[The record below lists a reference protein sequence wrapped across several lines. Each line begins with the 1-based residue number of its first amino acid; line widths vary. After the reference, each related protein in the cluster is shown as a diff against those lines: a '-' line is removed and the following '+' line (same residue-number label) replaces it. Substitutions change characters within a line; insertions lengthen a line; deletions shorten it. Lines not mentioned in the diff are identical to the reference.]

1 MGAIK
6 GKRFVVI
13 TDNTTT
19 EGWVKNRKSKNKAAN
34 TELKEIQRLLIRED
48 IDILGKRVSSG
59 TNTANG
65 LSRVADQQHCR
76 HKDQARNTD
85 VAGGTRLPADAEI
98 DPSTF
103 LAGLDP
109 SLRVAV
115 LLEQD
120 DEFISTLPPNL
131 LAQVDA
137 LRDCVLRRQ
146 HAVRSGRACDPLT
159 GSSVT
164 SASPIT
170 PASKNPPD
178 KIDTVQ
184 SLQRHSL
191 QKVLVNLCE
200 NSRSRA
206 EKALAPVTPKST
218 TKLRRETHVGTLP
231 HFPGESVQ
239 NLITLRCLEAL
250 SLLVTS
256 NDLVPIYFLTEQ
268 EVPVALH
275 KRSAKKSKDSGPL
288 NEAGAAPAVSETATH
303 QGAAQATVISEP
315 SLSLAAANKFD
326 AHPTTLEKVSVLA
339 ARSP

>member
-34 TELKEIQRLLIRED
+34 TKLKEIQRLLIRED

-59 TNTANG
+59 TNTADG
-65 LSRVADQQHCR
+65 LSRVADQQRCCHE
-76 HKDQARNTD
+76 DQARNTE

-98 DPSTF
+98 DPLMHSEIVSS
-103 LAGLDP
+103 ADSMP
-109 SLRVAV
+109 S
-115 LLEQD
+115 D
-120 DEFISTLPPNL
+120 
-131 LAQVDA
+131 
-137 LRDCVLRRQ
+137 
-146 HAVRSGRACDPLT
+146 
-159 GSSVT
+159 
-164 SASPIT
+164 
-170 PASKNPPD
+170 
-178 KIDTVQ
+178 Q

-206 EKALAPVTPKST
+206 DRASKALAPVTPKST

-231 HFPGESVQ
+231 HFPGERVQ
-239 NLITLRCLEAL
+239 NLITVRCLEAL

-315 SLSLAAANKFD
+315 SLSLAAANKFN
-326 AHPTTLEKVSVLA
+326 ALPRTLEKATSTCPDGQEVIA
-339 ARSP
+339 AKLEGANFLDNASLPDLDEL